1 MQGSDLRRLV
11 DFLNVQ
17 GCMPAN
23 PSLEFLANPSAEVLA
38 CANARRRNYDLV
50 AAGSLVGAALTHGGL
65 RWALLALAGISFMQG
80 PRNTSW

>member
-1 MQGSDLRRLV
+1 MQGFDHLRLL
-11 DFLNVQ
+11 DFLNVR

-23 PSLEFLANPSAEVLA
+23 PSLEFLANPPAETLA
-38 CANARRRNYDLV
+38 CANERRRNYDLI